1 MNPILVALDVRLAA
15 GQATGDS
22 TYWTGLLHGLAELE
36 SSCRFLLFSNTD
48 RPAGIPESPAF
59 QWLKLAGGSSR
70 WWSLARFPLAARRA
84 KAGAIHTQ
92 YNLSPLVGSRG
103 ITTIHDV
110 SFLIGPEW
118 FNSRD
123 RLLLQRFVPASARR
137 AKRVVTVSHTSKSDI
152 VRFIPDVASRT
163 VVAYNGPNP
172 GIQPV
177 PREIALRTAASLGL
191 TTPFMLTVGT
201 RWPRKN
207 MKLAIDAVNLLPAE
221 LKHRLAITGKPG
233 WGEENLQERAVATGY
248 LSEEQLSA
256 LYCAADLY
264 LAPSLHEGFGIPLL
278 EAFECECPVVC
289 SSGGALPEV
298 AGDAAEVMAS
308 WEPADWARS
317 IAELLEDSSK
327 LAAMRARGKKRASE
341 FSWKASAQ
349 IHEQVYREV
358 AQ

>member
-1 MNPILVALDVRLAA
+1 MNLLLVALDVRLAA

-59 QWLKLAGGSSR
+59 EWQKLEGGSSR
-70 WWSLARFPLAARRA
+70 WWSLARFPLAARKA
-84 KAGAIHTQ
+84 KARAIHTQ
-92 YNLSPLVGSRG
+92 YNLSPLVGNRG

-118 FNSRD
+118 FNPRD
-123 RLLLQRFVPASARR
+123 RLLLRRFVPASARR
-137 AKRVVTVSHTSKSDI
+137 AKRVVTVSHTSKADI
-152 VRFIPDVASRT
+152 VRFIPGVASKT
-163 VVAYNGPNP
+163 VVAYNGSNP
-172 GIQPV
+172 AIQPI
-177 PREIALRTAASLGL
+177 PREEALRLASSLGL
-191 TTPFMLTVGT
+191 PGPFLLTVGT

-207 MKLAIDAVNLLPAE
+207 MKLAVDAVDLLPAE
-221 LKHRLAITGKPG
+221 LKHLLAITGKAG
-233 WGEENLQERAVATGY
+233 WGEESLGERALAMGY
-248 LSEEQLSA
+248 VSDSQLSA

-264 LAPSLHEGFGIPLL
+264 LAPSRHEGFGIPLL

-298 AGDAAEVMAS
+298 AGDAAAVMAS
-308 WEPADWARS
+308 WEPAEWART
-317 IAELLEDSSK
+317 IAELLGDSSK